1 MEAWRTSVPIVPIV
15 PVVPIIPVVQIAPVV
30 AIVPVVQIV
39 PVVLIV
45 PVVPIAPIVLIAPVV
60 LIVSNV
66 STFQCFS
73 ARLTPSWRLIRLRAL
88 VARREGPRSPLVVFS
103 PRPTVRCRPGCRRK
117 QPRGPRGRRRSR
129 RSPDGRSWEQP
140 FRGRRP
146 CGRRGSRGACAW
158 RRR

>member
-66 STFQCFS
+66 SMFQRTIDPLLASDKAQGACGS
-73 ARLTPSWRLIRLRAL
+73 QGRAS
-88 VARREGPRSPLVVFS
+88 VPPGSFFS
-103 PRPTVRCRPGCRRK
+103 PRPTARCRPGCRRK

-158 RRR
+158 RHR